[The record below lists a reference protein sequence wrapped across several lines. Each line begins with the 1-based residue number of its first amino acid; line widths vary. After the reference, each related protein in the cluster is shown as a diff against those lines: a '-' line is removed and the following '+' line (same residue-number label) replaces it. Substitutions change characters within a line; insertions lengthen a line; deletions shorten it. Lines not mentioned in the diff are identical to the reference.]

1 MSDRSTVT
9 NSTMTGS
16 AAGVIT
22 RRTLP
27 APADITVYELTGVG
41 RALQPALHE
50 LLNWG
55 LRYGPEPSQDDAS
68 QPGAQQSEPPTDP
81 AQPAVTAKDT
91 NDSKDP
97 DDNSSS

>member
-55 LRYGPEPSQDDAS
+55 LRYGPEPSQDDAN
-68 QPGAQQSEPPTDP
+68 QPGWGLLAAAGRTTHCPPGRF
-81 AQPAVTAKDT
+81 A
-91 NDSKDP
+91 
-97 DDNSSS
+97 SSG